1 MSTTTTT
8 PCRVP
13 PAGDASSGIAGR
25 LYDAKLGQRNAE
37 ARTVGEKAVL
47 DHLQGRL
54 HFSPLCSLCGRMA

>member
-13 PAGDASSGIAGR
+13 PPGDASSGIAGR
-25 LYDAKLGQRNAE
+25 RHDSTLSQRNAQT
-37 ARTVGEKAVL
+37 RTVGEKAVL

-54 HFSPLCSLCGRMA
+54 HFSPLCSLCGGTA